1 MMRLA
6 RATAIGLLAA
16 CIHAG
21 CGAPSAKTV
30 KGSSAGPGTPQPAP
44 NVEAFVHEALV
55 GLGRA
60 DRAAH
65 DTLARPFTVGPAL
78 WAILIQVDHKG
89 GRTVVESLGTPSVA
103 VVPTGGQPTEW
114 KMRTFLSANDVAALA
129 ATISFRDLCTAFGDG
144 APRAANQEER
154 ALFYKLVPLEIAG
167 KPLTVVDV
175 QQHRLVA
182 YVDNGRLAWMD
193 LLSEYSET
201 SQ

>member
-1 MMRLA
+1 MSRSV

-16 CIHAG
+16 CIYAG
-21 CGAPSAKTV
+21 CEAQTV
-30 KGSSAGPGTPQPAP
+30 KRSSAGPGTPQPRA
-44 NVEAFVHEALV
+44 NVEALVHEALV

-60 DRAAH
+60 DRTAN
-65 DTLARPFTVGPAL
+65 DTLASPFTVGPAL

-89 GRTVVESLGTPSVA
+89 GRSVVENLGTPSTA

-129 ATISFRDLCTAFGDG
+129 ATITFRDLCTAFGDG
-144 APRAANQEER
+144 APRPANQEER
-154 ALFYKLVPLEIAG
+154 ALFYKLTPLEIAG

-182 YVDNGRLAWMD
+182 YVDSGRLAWMD
-193 LLSEYSET
+193 LLSEYSDR